1 MDWESILKRKRMNV
15 DVRNH
20 DDIILD
26 LKRDINELIE
36 KAHNDFGD
44 IADDMIKDYGMTD
57 LKEYLEFM
65 DRLLKNELPMTIH
78 KTLTNASS
86 SANRLLKETFDMYSP
101 STEGE
106 MRAEA
111 QAERMAD
118 SQRELDA
125 ERYYGD

>member
-1 MDWESILKRKRMNV
+1 MDWESILKRRRMNV

-26 LKRDINELIE
+26 LKRDINELIK
-36 KAHNDFGD
+36 KAQNDFGK
-44 IADDMIKDYGMTD
+44 IADNMIKDYGMTD
-57 LKEYLEFM
+57 LKEYVEFM
-65 DRLLKNELPMTIH
+65 DRILKNELPRTIH
-78 KTLTNASS
+78 RTLTNASNG
-86 SANRLLKETFDMYSP
+86 ANRLLEEKFDMYSP
-101 STEGE
+101 SSEGE

-118 SQRELDA
+118 SLRELNA

>member
-1 MDWESILKRKRMNV
+1 MDWENILKRKRMNV

-26 LKRDINELIE
+26 LKRDISELIE

-78 KTLTNASS
+78 ETLTNASNN
-86 SANRLLKETFDMYSP
+86 ANRLLKETFDMYSP

-118 SQRELDA
+118 SLRELDA

>member
-1 MDWESILKRKRMNV
+1 MDWETILKRKRMNV

-26 LKRDINELIE
+26 LKRDINELIK

-44 IADDMIKDYGMTD
+44 IADDLIKDYGMTD

-78 KTLTNASS
+78 ETLTNASS

-118 SQRELDA
+118 SQRELNA
-125 ERYYGD
+125 ERYYE